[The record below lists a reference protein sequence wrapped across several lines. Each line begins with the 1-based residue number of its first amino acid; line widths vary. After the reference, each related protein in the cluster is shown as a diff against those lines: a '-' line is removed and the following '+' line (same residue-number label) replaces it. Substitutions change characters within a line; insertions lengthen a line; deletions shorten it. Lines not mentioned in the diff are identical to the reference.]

1 MTDQSTVSNSSA
13 DGKTSDYDVPLDK
26 RELESTDFGHALR
39 NFKSVEESESSFTMM
54 VYHSVR
60 LLFKQ
65 WIRKVYLYYGWRRG
79 YDILQPVPWW
89 LPWSQDSI
97 PWYLL
102 VITESGSMST
112 LESSL
117 SGDLLHGHFLSGRR
131 SWLLDSISCSQICGW
146 WFVKHALH

>member
-65 WIRKVYLYYGWRRG
+65 
-79 YDILQPVPWW
+79 
-89 LPWSQDSI
+89 
-97 PWYLL
+97 
-102 VITESGSMST
+102 
-112 LESSL
+112 
-117 SGDLLHGHFLSGRR
+117 
-131 SWLLDSISCSQICGW
+131 
-146 WFVKHALH
+146 